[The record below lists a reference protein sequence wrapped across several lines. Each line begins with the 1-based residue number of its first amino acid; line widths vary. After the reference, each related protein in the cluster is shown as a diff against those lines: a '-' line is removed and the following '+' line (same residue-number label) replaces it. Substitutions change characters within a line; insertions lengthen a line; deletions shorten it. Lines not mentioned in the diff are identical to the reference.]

1 MNNKTQDSVKI
12 ADFKA
17 HLSQYLRNVRK
28 GRALTLVDR
37 HTPVARVLPY
47 AEGTAQ
53 LSIRHATL
61 TPDQVKLS
69 QPHPGKIDV
78 LRYLAEERQGYR

>member
-1 MNNKTQDSVKI
+1 MKNEAKDSVKI

-17 HLSQYLRNVRK
+17 HLSHYLQNVRK
-28 GRALTLVDR
+28 GRALTLLDR

-47 AEGTAQ
+47 AEEAGKLT
-53 LSIRHATL
+53 IRHATL
-61 TPDQVKLS
+61 SPAQVKLS
-69 QPHPGKIDV
+69 APSPGKIDV